1 MVALFGGSS
10 LIVPSD
16 WNVKV
21 EVFNIFGGYVDR
33 RMSNQVDYN
42 KTLVI
47 KGVTIFGGG
56 DVKSF

>member
-1 MVALFGGSS
+1 LV
-10 LIVPSD
+10 VPAD

-21 EVFNIFGGYVDR
+21 EVFNIFGAYADK
-33 RMSNQVDYN
+33 RMASQIDYN

-56 DVKSF
+56 EVKSF